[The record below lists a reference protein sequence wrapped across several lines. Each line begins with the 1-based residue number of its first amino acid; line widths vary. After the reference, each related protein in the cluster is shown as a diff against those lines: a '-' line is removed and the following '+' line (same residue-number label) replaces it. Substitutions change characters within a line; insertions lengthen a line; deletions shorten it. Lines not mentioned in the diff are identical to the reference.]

1 MDNAID
7 DVVVL
12 VENQYEI
19 TEGTSA
25 EDWQLFLDLP
35 TCATVSDLG
44 STSTVRKI
52 TITFGNPNTPT
63 CLFRGNLLKGKLS

>member
-19 TEGTSA
+19 TEGTSVGRLQA
-25 EDWQLFLDLP
+25 VISILP

-44 STSTVRKI
+44 SQQ
-52 TITFGNPNTPT
+52 
-63 CLFRGNLLKGKLS
+63 

>member
-19 TEGTSA
+19 TEGTSVGRLA
-25 EDWQLFLDLP
+25 VISRF
-35 TCATVSDLG
+35 T
-44 STSTVRKI
+44 
-52 TITFGNPNTPT
+52 
-63 CLFRGNLLKGKLS
+63 NLCNR